1 MMYKIAIMGFGTIG
15 SGVLETLTMNRKA
28 ITSRVG
34 DNIEVKYILDIRDFS
49 GTPIE
54 HMVVNDYKKIA
65 EDPEIKVVVETM
77 GGVEPANTFVRA
89 MLEKGKSVCTSN
101 KALVAAC
108 GPQLMELAYENHCNF
123 LFGASVAG
131 GIPIIRPLQSC
142 LTADVITEIAGILNG
157 TTNYILTKMHE
168 EGCNY
173 ESALKEAQ
181 ALGYAERD
189 PSADVGGGDTGRKI
203 AILSSIVMN
212 KKVVFEDIHLEG
224 ITEITLEDFRYAD
237 ALGRSIKLLGRSLLP
252 DDPSDTE
259 LSAYVAPHLIR
270 RESPLYGIE
279 DVFNGVVVVGNTADR
294 LMFYGRGAGKLP
306 TASAVVAD
314 VVEAARLADQAKA
327 PLWGEDAAI
336 VRDYLDYAMPYMV
349 RLSGENLSD
358 RAKECL
364 KVKELITGIVPGEFA
379 VLTDPISEREL
390 AGAKEELG
398 NVIASI
404 RIYEE

>member
-1 MMYKIAIMGFGTIG
+1 MMCKIAIMGFGTIG

-54 HMVVNDYKKIA
+54 HMVVQDYKIIA
-65 EDPEIKVVVETM
+65 EDPEVKVVVETM

-142 LTADVITEIAGILNG
+142 LTADVITEITGILNG

-181 ALGYAERD
+181 ALGYAERN

-390 AGAKEELG
+390 VGAKEELG

>member
-1 MMYKIAIMGFGTIG
+1 MMCKIAIMGFGTIG
-15 SGVLETLTMNRKA
+15 SGVLETLTMNKKA
-28 ITSRVG
+28 ITGRVG

-142 LTADVITEIAGILNG
+142 LTADVITEITGILNG

-336 VRDYLDYAMPYMV
+336 VRDYLDYAMSYLV
-349 RLSGENLSD
+349 RLSGETLSE
-358 RAKECL
+358 RAKKCL
-364 KVKELITGIVPGEFA
+364 KAEEVITGIVPGEIA
-379 VLTDPISEREL
+379 VLTAPMSGREL
-390 AGAKEELG
+390 LAAKEELG

>member
-1 MMYKIAIMGFGTIG
+1 MMCKIAIMGFGTIG

-237 ALGRSIKLLGRSLLP
+237 ARGRSIKLLGRSLLP

>member
-1 MMYKIAIMGFGTIG
+1 MMCKIAIMGFGTIG
-15 SGVLETLTMNRKA
+15 SGVLETLTMNKKA

-142 LTADVITEIAGILNG
+142 LTADVITEITGILNG

-168 EGCNY
+168 EGCSY

-390 AGAKEELG
+390 AGAKEELD